1 MARQRERKYRSGRP
15 WQVIEL
21 HYRSR
26 AAFNAVYR
34 DYEARVVRFVEDRGI
49 GRDKIRLSPEE
60 TTELFDTKKLEHLID
75 DLVGGLRDA
84 AHAFF
89 RESDVGDPYDSEVSK
104 IWHELSIL
112 KEEHLSVRDFPRE
125 GNVRQFAR
133 LFREVSQYY
142 PQRLRR
148 VRDLFGRA
156 QRRLDVLLPQFRD
169 DVIVLRSAFL
179 FRADL
184 WPESPQASLLRLLGK
199 IYPAKGPAFGFLEV
213 ARSFLK
219 GAFYDEAIEGARMG
233 IASAS
238 KEAQA
243 RTTHAQNLRETISE
257 MDRLVSRAEAER
269 IAFQDA

>member
-1 MARQRERKYRSGRP
+1 MARQRKYRRGRP
-15 WQVIEL
+15 WQMLDL

-26 AAFNAVYR
+26 AAFNAIYR
-34 DYEARVVRFVEDRGI
+34 DYEARVMRFVEERGVS
-49 GRDKIRLSPEE
+49 RDKIKLSPGE
-60 TTELFDTKKLEHLID
+60 TTGLFDTKKLEHLIE
-75 DLVGGLRDA
+75 DLVGGLRKA

-89 RESDVGDPYDSEVSK
+89 RESAVTDPYDSEVSK

-125 GNVRQFAR
+125 GNARQFAR

-156 QRRLDVLLPQFRD
+156 QKRLDILLPQFRD
-169 DVIVLRSAFL
+169 NVIILRSAFL

-184 WPESPQASLLRLLGK
+184 WPDSPQTSLARLLGK
-199 IYPAKGPAFGFLEV
+199 IFPSEGPAYGFLAV
-213 ARSFLK
+213 ARSFHK
-219 GAFYDEAIEGARMG
+219 AGFYKEAIECARMG
-233 IASAS
+233 IATAS

-243 RTTHAQNLRETISE
+243 RTTHAQQLRETISE
-257 MDRLVSRAEAER
+257 MDRLVARAEQER
-269 IAFQDA
+269 KALQDV